1 MKANEQTRYCS
12 TNILRF
18 PAGANLEVVQS
29 TTTHASGAYPS
40 EAVELLQRCRT
51 FKTVA
56 EHTNSQAAAANNYL
70 SSFINSRLMIS
81 DDELLELCR
90 RSATQNAESRTIST
104 VGVITRNRP
113 ESLELCL
120 RSFIDRC
127 ARQGRKVDFAVGD
140 SSPDHDCQEQVR
152 TILQRLSSSHGVKI
166 SHIGLRE
173 KAAFAEA
180 ITKEGDIPAEVVNFA
195 LCGDRSLDFSPGANR
210 NALLLHATG
219 RMLLIAD
226 DDAVCEVATLGTPE
240 GNLSFDSANEF
251 IKFWF
256 FPNRESALQARKLAD
271 IDILAIHEKLL
282 GKSIRTCVA
291 DLPAAAGLNLAYT
304 TPELFRALMSDDG
317 RTLITATGMIGDSGL
332 ASPNKYLTLKGDSR
346 LRLTRTAGDYASA
359 FTSREIARAPLQV
372 CLSDNPGH
380 CMGLAL
386 GYDNRELLPPFL
398 PVGRGEDFVF
408 GQTLRVC
415 FKDGFFGHLPWL
427 IVHAPP
433 DQRRYSESDMWHS
446 PSIFYLGHLISA
458 CVGAI
463 DLRSSLFAERERLR
477 LLGNHLIT
485 LGKMPIDDFV
495 EFMQVQMNKWRSFY
509 AAFLGKELQ
518 LSKDPPPY
526 WANDVKKTLEILR
539 DRMLAR
545 PEPPYDL
552 LANRT
557 AEKAWSDTQRV
568 VSKFG
573 QVLYWWP
580 NIVDTAKQLKQ

>member
-1 MKANEQTRYCS
+1 
-12 TNILRF
+12 
-18 PAGANLEVVQS
+18 
-29 TTTHASGAYPS
+29 
-40 EAVELLQRCRT
+40 
-51 FKTVA
+51 
-56 EHTNSQAAAANNYL
+56 
-70 SSFINSRLMIS
+70 
-81 DDELLELCR
+81 
-90 RSATQNAESRTIST
+90 
-104 VGVITRNRP
+104 
-113 ESLELCL
+113 
-120 RSFIDRC
+120 
-127 ARQGRKVDFAVGD
+127 
-140 SSPDHDCQEQVR
+140 
-152 TILQRLSSSHGVKI
+152 
-166 SHIGLRE
+166 
-173 KAAFAEA
+173 
-180 ITKEGDIPAEVVNFA
+180 
-195 LCGDRSLDFSPGANR
+195 
-210 NALLLHATG
+210 
-219 RMLLIAD
+219 
-226 DDAVCEVATLGTPE
+226 
-240 GNLSFDSANEF
+240 
-251 IKFWF
+251 
-256 FPNRESALQARKLAD
+256 
-271 IDILAIHEKLL
+271 
-282 GKSIRTCVA
+282 
-291 DLPAAAGLNLAYT
+291 
-304 TPELFRALMSDDG
+304 
-317 RTLITATGMIGDSGL
+317 
-332 ASPNKYLTLKGDSR
+332 
-346 LRLTRTAGDYASA
+346 
-359 FTSREIARAPLQV
+359 
-372 CLSDNPGH
+372 
-380 CMGLAL
+380 MGLAL